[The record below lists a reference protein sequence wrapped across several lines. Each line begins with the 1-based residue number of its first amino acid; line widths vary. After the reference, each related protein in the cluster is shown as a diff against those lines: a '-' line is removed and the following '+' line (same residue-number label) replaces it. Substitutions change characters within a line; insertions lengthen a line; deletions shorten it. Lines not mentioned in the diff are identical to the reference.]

1 MAGGWRFSLL
11 PLGPAWWVSSMMVG
25 RLVAGQG
32 PVPGR
37 EQSSGSAA
45 DWSECGNMLERGTE
59 AATAP
64 PPCNNN
70 TQYQVSEAT
79 QREYLV
85 VNLKYRFVFGLQ
97 EVIKR
102 HYSFIGIK
110 I

>member
-1 MAGGWRFSLL
+1 
-11 PLGPAWWVSSMMVG
+11 MMVG

-70 TQYQVSEAT
+70 TQYQAGEAT

-85 VNLKYRFVFGLQ
+85 VNLYTDLYLDSRGNQKTFIV
-97 EVIKR
+97 
-102 HYSFIGIK
+102 IGIK

>member
-1 MAGGWRFSLL
+1 MVAGWWRFSLL

-70 TQYQVSEAT
+70 SQ
-79 QREYLV
+79 
-85 VNLKYRFVFGLQ
+85 NLAPYSGDTKLQ
-97 EVIKR
+97 LK
-102 HYSFIGIK
+102 HYTDPSDHK
-110 I
+110 